1 MDGKGCV
8 GCCSIHSSSIF
19 VISCTTADSPT
30 LEIQETFSHDTC
42 ILYTRQ
48 IRCIFVNSTFY
59 DVSTC
64 HTCNNKK
71 SKLVLQNIISMWLRE
86 AFKKYLQKTY
96 GIFQMLVD
104 APPPPLTYG
113 KSATL
118 FYVFKVIFW
127 QF

>member
-71 SKLVLQNIISMWLRE
+71 SK
-86 AFKKYLQKTY
+86 TY

-104 APPPPLTYG
+104 PPSPLTYG
-113 KSATL
+113 KSATF
-118 FYVFKVIFW
+118 FYVFEMIFG